1 MCFFQFK
8 DFLTNLFIKKVDK
21 KQLLK
26 FQKFDKLESLK
37 VKMQKGE
44 TLNFKGFAPILVNS
58 FLPFGI
64 IALVAMLVLPL
75 PVALLD
81 TFFVLNITLSLLI
94 LMVALHTQRPLDFS
108 SFPNLL
114 LIATVL
120 RLGLNVASTRIVLK
134 DGHTGPDAAGKVIE
148 AFGEFIVSGNYA
160 VGLFVFSILVIIN
173 LVVITKGAGRV
184 SEVSARFTLDALP
197 GKQMAIDADLNA
209 GILTPEEAKD
219 RRAEVS
225 KEADFY
231 GSMDGASKF
240 VKGDAIAGIL
250 ILIVNVVGGLIIG
263 LIQHNLAIGQA
274 AEAYIL
280 LAIGDGLV
288 AQIPSLLLSIAT
300 AIIVTRVSSAHNM
313 SEHISKQV
321 NLSAAW
327 IPTSLVILALGLVPG
342 MPNKLF
348 IMFAAFAAGLAFLSK
363 RRELAAP
370 ADEGEE
376 EEADNADKEN
386 EFDVKAVKDDAK
398 ISLNIGFG
406 LVSLVSQSDESSL
419 VPSITKLRKETSK
432 RLGFVVPGIRIR
444 DDIDL
449 EPAQYQIKIGEKIV
463 ADDTVYYDKILA
475 IPGDNVQLDL
485 NGTKVKEP
493 AFGVDAIWIEPE
505 LDKDA
510 QSKGYVTIDPTS
522 VLITHVGQ
530 ILTNSAAELLG
541 QDEVQELLDDLE
553 TSQPNLVQTVVPKI
567 IPLHQLTKILQNL
580 LKEAVPISDLNVV
593 ISELATLNT
602 QKMSNDDISEAIRPK
617 LIPLLIQK
625 LTKFKETLPLL
636 TLAPDLEQ
644 LILTSVRQ
652 NPEEKMLLLDGSLA
666 KNILS
671 NVNDASEAL
680 SRENKAVFLIVAPQI
695 RRHVANFIRSQLPA
709 VNVLSFTELPENRNV
724 EIAYTIGGENV
735 SSEQ

>member
-1 MCFFQFK
+1 MQTAETRTFK
-8 DFLTNLFIKKVDK
+8 SFKLNLA
-21 KQLLK
+21 
-26 FQKFDKLESLK
+26 
-37 VKMQKGE
+37 
-44 TLNFKGFAPILVNS
+44 NY

-64 IALVAMLVLPL
+64 VALVAMLVLPL

-134 DGHTGPDAAGKVIE
+134 DGHTGPDAAGQVIE

-209 GILTPEEAKD
+209 GILTPEEAKE
-219 RRAEVS
+219 RRAEVA

-250 ILIVNVVGGLIIG
+250 ILLVNVVGGLIIG
-263 LIQHNLAIGQA
+263 LLQHNLPIGQA

-313 SEHISKQV
+313 SEHISKQI

-327 IPTSLVILALGLVPG
+327 LPTSLVILALGLVPG

-348 IMFAAFAAGLAFLSK
+348 ILFAALAAGLAYYS
-363 RRELAAP
+363 RRKELNAP
-370 ADEGEE
+370 TAEE
-376 EEADNADKEN
+376 EQDDGEAEESDND
-386 EFDVKAVKDDAK
+386 FDVSSVKDDAK

-419 VPSITKLRKETSK
+419 VPSVTKLRKETSK

-449 EPAQYQIKIGEKIV
+449 EPSQYQIKIGEKIV
-463 ADDTVYYDKILA
+463 ADDTVFYDKILA
-475 IPGDNVQLDL
+475 IPGDNVQFEL
-485 NGTKVKEP
+485 NGVKVKEP
-493 AFGVDAIWIEPE
+493 AFGVDAVWIEPE

-530 ILTNSAAELLG
+530 ILMQSASELLG

-553 TSQPNLVQTVVPKI
+553 LSQPNLVQTVVPKI
-567 IPLHQLTKILQNL
+567 VPLHQLTKILQNL
-580 LKEAVPISDLNVV
+580 LREAVPISDLHVV
-593 ISELATLNT
+593 ISELAVLNI
-602 QKMSNDDISEAIRPK
+602 QKMANDDISEAIRPK
-617 LIPLLIQK
+617 LVPLLIQR

-652 NPEEKMLLLDGSLA
+652 NPEEKMLLLDGALA
-666 KNILS
+666 KKILT

-680 SRENKAVFLIVAPQI
+680 SKENKAIFLIVAPQI
-695 RRHVANFIRSQLPA
+695 RRHVANFIRAQLPA

-724 EIAYTIGGENV
+724 EIAFTIGGE
-735 SSEQ
+735 EKTDE

>member
-1 MCFFQFK
+1 MEK
-8 DFLTNLFIKKVDK
+8 A
-21 KQLLK
+21 
-26 FQKFDKLESLK
+26 S
-37 VKMQKGE
+37 
-44 TLNFKGFAPILVNS
+44 TLNLKSLAPNLVNS

-134 DGHTGPDAAGKVIE
+134 DGHTGPDAAGQVIE

-160 VGLFVFSILVIIN
+160 VGIFVFSILVIIN

-219 RRAEVS
+219 RRAEVA

-263 LIQHNLAIGQA
+263 LLQHNLPIGEA
-274 AEAYIL
+274 AQSYLL

-313 SEHISKQV
+313 SEYISKQV
-321 NLSAAW
+321 NLSSAW
-327 IPTSLVILALGLVPG
+327 IPTSLVVLALGLVPG

-348 IMFAAFAAGLAFLSK
+348 ILFAALAAGLAYLS
-363 RRELAAP
+363 RRKEMTTQEDKDVS
-370 ADEGEE
+370 DETKDEE
-376 EEADNADKEN
+376 TEN
-386 EFDVKAVKDDAK
+386 DFDVKAVKDDSK

-432 RLGFVVPGIRIR
+432 RLGFVIPGIRIR

-463 ADDTVYYDKILA
+463 ADDVVYYDKILA
-475 IPGDNVQLDL
+475 IPGDDVTLEL
-485 NGTKVKEP
+485 NGIKVKEP

-510 QSKGYVTIDPTS
+510 QSKGYVTVDPTS

-530 ILTNSAAELLG
+530 ILTNSASELLG
-541 QDEVQELLDDLE
+541 QDEVQALLDDLE
-553 TSQPNLVQTVVPKI
+553 LSQPNLVQTVVPKI

-580 LKEAVPISDLNVV
+580 LKEAVPISDLHVV
-593 ISELATLNT
+593 ISELAAINT

-617 LIPLLIQK
+617 LVPLLIQR

-652 NPEEKMLLLDGSLA
+652 NPDEKMLLLDGSLA

-671 NVNDASEAL
+671 NVNEASETL
-680 SRENKAVFLIVAPQI
+680 SRDNKAVFLIVAPQI
-695 RRHVANFIRSQLPA
+695 RRHVANFIRSQLPS
-709 VNVLSFTELPENRNV
+709 VNVLSFTELPENRSV
-724 EIAYTIGGENV
+724 EIAYTIGGE
-735 SSEQ
+735 SEQEE

>member
-1 MCFFQFK
+1 MEKASTFK
-8 DFLTNLFIKKVDK
+8 
-21 KQLLK
+21 
-26 FQKFDKLESLK
+26 
-37 VKMQKGE
+37 
-44 TLNFKGFAPILVNS
+44 FKGFAPNLVNS

-160 VGLFVFSILVIIN
+160 VGIFVFTILVIIN

-209 GILTPEEAKD
+209 GILTPEEAKE

-250 ILIVNVVGGLIIG
+250 ILAVNVIGGLIIG
-263 LIQHNLAIGQA
+263 LLQHQLPIGVA

-313 SEHISKQV
+313 SEHISRQV

-348 IMFAAFAAGLAFLSK
+348 ILFAAIAAGLAFLS
-363 RRELAAP
+363 RRKEINAP
-370 ADEGEE
+370 LSEE
-376 EEADNADKEN
+376 EVDEESEENEN

-406 LVSLVSQSDESSL
+406 LVSLVSQSDENSL

-432 RLGFVVPGIRIR
+432 RLGFVIPGIRIR

-449 EPAQYQIKIGEKIV
+449 EPSQYQIKIGEKIV

-485 NGTKVKEP
+485 NGIKVKEP

-530 ILTNSAAELLG
+530 ILMNSAGELLG
-541 QDEVQELLDDLE
+541 QDEVQALLDDLE
-553 TSQPNLVQTVVPKI
+553 ISQPNLVQTVVPKI

-580 LKEAVPISDLNVV
+580 LKEAVPISDLHVV
-593 ISELATLNT
+593 ISELSALNV

-617 LIPLLIQK
+617 LVPLLIQR

-636 TLAPDLEQ
+636 TLAPELEQ

-652 NPEEKMLLLDGSLA
+652 NPDEKMLLLDGSLA

-671 NVNDASEAL
+671 NINEASEAL
-680 SRENKAVFLIVAPQI
+680 SKDNKAVFLIVAPQI
-695 RRHVANFIRSQLPA
+695 RRHVANFVRSQLPA
-709 VNVLSFTELPENRNV
+709 INVLSFTELPENRSV
-724 EIAYTIGGENV
+724 EIAYTIGGET
-735 SSEQ
+735 EADE

>member
-1 MCFFQFK
+1 
-8 DFLTNLFIKKVDK
+8 
-21 KQLLK
+21 
-26 FQKFDKLESLK
+26 
-37 VKMQKGE
+37 
-44 TLNFKGFAPILVNS
+44 
-58 FLPFGI
+58 
-64 IALVAMLVLPL
+64 
-75 PVALLD
+75 
-81 TFFVLNITLSLLI
+81 
-94 LMVALHTQRPLDFS
+94 
-108 SFPNLL
+108 
-114 LIATVL
+114 
-120 RLGLNVASTRIVLK
+120 
-134 DGHTGPDAAGKVIE
+134 
-148 AFGEFIVSGNYA
+148 
-160 VGLFVFSILVIIN
+160 
-173 LVVITKGAGRV
+173 
-184 SEVSARFTLDALP
+184 
-197 GKQMAIDADLNA
+197 MAIDADLNA
-209 GILTPEEAKD
+209 GILTPEEAKE
-219 RRAEVS
+219 RRAEVA

-250 ILIVNVVGGLIIG
+250 ILLVNVVGGLIIG
-263 LIQHNLAIGQA
+263 LLQHNLPIGQA

-313 SEHISKQV
+313 SEHISTQI

-327 IPTSLVILALGLVPG
+327 IPTSLVVLALGLVPG

-348 IMFAAFAAGLAFLSK
+348 ILFAALAAGLAFYS
-363 RRELAAP
+363 RRKELTAP
-370 ADEGEE
+370 KSEE
-376 EEADNADKEN
+376 EQEDEESEENEN
-386 EFDVKAVKDDAK
+386 EFDVSAVKDDAK

-406 LVSLVSQSDESSL
+406 LVSLVSQSDDSSL

-449 EPAQYQIKIGEKIV
+449 EPSQYQIKIGEKIV

-475 IPGDNVQLDL
+475 IPGDNVQFEL
-485 NGTKVKEP
+485 NGIKVKEP
-493 AFGVDAIWIEPE
+493 AFGVDAVWIEPE

-530 ILTNSAAELLG
+530 ILMNSASELLG
-541 QDEVQELLDDLE
+541 QDEVQALLDDLE
-553 TSQPNLVQTVVPKI
+553 LSQPNLVQTVVPKI
-567 IPLHQLTKILQNL
+567 VPLHQLTKILQNL
-580 LKEAVPISDLNVV
+580 LKEAVPISDLHVV
-593 ISELATLNT
+593 VSELAALNV
-602 QKMSNDDISEAIRPK
+602 QKMANDDISEAIRPK
-617 LIPLLIQK
+617 LVPLLIQR

-652 NPEEKMLLLDGSLA
+652 NPEEKMLLLDGALA
-666 KNILS
+666 KRILS

-695 RRHVANFIRSQLPA
+695 RRHVANFIRAQLPS
-709 VNVLSFTELPENRNV
+709 VNVLSFTELPENRSV
-724 EIAYTIGGENV
+724 EIAFTIGGE
-735 SSEQ
+735 EETDD

>member
-1 MCFFQFK
+1 MMQRAEK
-8 DFLTNLFIKKVDK
+8 LNLKAF
-21 KQLLK
+21 
-26 FQKFDKLESLK
+26 SP
-37 VKMQKGE
+37 
-44 TLNFKGFAPILVNS
+44 NLVNY

-134 DGHTGPDAAGKVIE
+134 DGHTGPDAAGQVIE

-219 RRAEVS
+219 RRAEVA

-240 VKGDAIAGIL
+240 VKGDAIASIL
-250 ILIVNVVGGLIIG
+250 ILLVNVVGGLIIG
-263 LIQHNLAIGQA
+263 LLQHNLPIGEA

-288 AQIPSLLLSIAT
+288 ANIPSLLLSIAT

-313 SEHISKQV
+313 SEHISTQI

-327 IPTSLVILALGLVPG
+327 IPTSLVVLALGLVPG

-348 IMFAAFAAGLAFLSK
+348 ILFAALAAGLAFYS
-363 RRELAAP
+363 RRKELAAP
-370 ADEGEE
+370 TEE
-376 EEADNADKEN
+376 EEKEDASTEENEN
-386 EFDVKAVKDDAK
+386 EFDVSSVKDDAK

-406 LVSLVSQSDESSL
+406 LVTLVSQSDENSL
-419 VPSITKLRKETSK
+419 VPSVTKLRKETSK

-449 EPAQYQIKIGEKIV
+449 EPSQYQIKIGEKIV

-475 IPGDNVQLDL
+475 IPGDDVKFEL
-485 NGTKVKEP
+485 NGIKVKEP

-510 QSKGYVTIDPTS
+510 QAKGYVTIDPTS

-530 ILTNSAAELLG
+530 ILMNSASELLG
-541 QDEVQELLDDLE
+541 QDEVQALLDDLE
-553 TSQPNLVQTVVPKI
+553 LSQPNLVQTVVPKI
-567 IPLHQLTKILQNL
+567 VPLHQLTKILQNL
-580 LKEAVPISDLNVV
+580 LKEAVPISDLHVV
-593 ISELATLNT
+593 VSELAALNV
-602 QKMSNDDISEAIRPK
+602 QKMANDDISEAIRPK
-617 LIPLLIQK
+617 LVPLLIQR

-652 NPEEKMLLLDGSLA
+652 NPDEKMLLLEGALA
-666 KNILS
+666 KRILS

-680 SRENKAVFLIVAPQI
+680 SKENKAVFLIVAPQI
-695 RRHVANFIRSQLPA
+695 RRHVANFIRAQLPS
-709 VNVLSFTELPENRNV
+709 VNVLSFTELPENRSV
-724 EIAYTIGGENV
+724 EIAFTIGGE
-735 SSEQ
+735 EETDE

>member
-1 MCFFQFK
+1 MEK
-8 DFLTNLFIKKVDK
+8 ANT
-21 KQLLK
+21 LK
-26 FQKFDKLESLK
+26 
-37 VKMQKGE
+37 
-44 TLNFKGFAPILVNS
+44 FKGFAPNLVNS

-160 VGLFVFSILVIIN
+160 VGIFVFTILVIIN

-209 GILTPEEAKD
+209 GILTPEEAKE

-250 ILIVNVVGGLIIG
+250 ILVVNVVGGLIIG
-263 LIQHNLAIGQA
+263 LLQHQLAIGQA

-288 AQIPSLLLSIAT
+288 AAIPSLLLSIAT

-313 SEHISKQV
+313 SEHISRQV

-327 IPTSLVILALGLVPG
+327 VPTSLVILALGLVPG
-342 MPNKLF
+342 MPNTLF
-348 IMFAAFAAGLAFLSK
+348 IFFAALTAGFAFLSK
-363 RRELAAP
+363 RKESNTS
-370 ADEGEE
+370 ESEE
-376 EEADNADKEN
+376 EVNEESEEN
-386 EFDVKAVKDDAK
+386 ENDFDVKAVKDDAK

-406 LVSLVSQSDESSL
+406 LVSLVSQSDENSL

-432 RLGFVVPGIRIR
+432 RLGFVIPGIRIR

-449 EPAQYQIKIGEKIV
+449 EPSQYQIKIGEKIV
-463 ADDTVYYDKILA
+463 ADDTVFYDKILA
-475 IPGDNVQLDL
+475 IPGDDVQLDL
-485 NGTKVKEP
+485 NGIKVKEP

-505 LDKDA
+505 LDQDA

-530 ILTNSAAELLG
+530 ILMNNAGELLG
-541 QDEVQELLDDLE
+541 QDEVQALLDELE
-553 TSQPNLVQTVVPKI
+553 ISQPNLVQTVIPKI

-580 LKEAVPISDLNVV
+580 LNEAVPISDLHVV
-593 ISELATLNT
+593 ISELSAINV

-617 LIPLLIQK
+617 LVPLLIQR

-636 TLAPDLEQ
+636 TLAPELEQ

-652 NPEEKMLLLDGSLA
+652 NPDEKMLLLDGALA

-671 NVNDASEAL
+671 NINEASEAL
-680 SRENKAVFLIVAPQI
+680 SKENKAVFLIVAPQI
-695 RRHVANFIRSQLPA
+695 RRHVANFVRSQLSA
-709 VNVLSFTELPENRNV
+709 INVLSFTELPENRSV
-724 EIAYTIGGENV
+724 EIAYTIGGDTEAD
-735 SSEQ
+735 E